1 LTGFLP
7 ESSFDRQS
15 VFKSIE
21 YLTAYRYLLVG
32 ILILIVRKRRK
43 NSLELALGK
52 RKAEMER
59 NGMEACSCVREP
71 SASGAR
77 VVQEKA

>member
-1 LTGFLP
+1 MWILT
-7 ESSFDRQS
+7 
-15 VFKSIE
+15 
-21 YLTAYRYLLVG
+21 
-32 ILILIVRKRRK
+32 VRKHRK

-52 RKAEMER
+52 RQAEMER
-59 NGMEACSCVREP
+59 IEMEACSYVREP